1 MGRKSKATERREQ
14 IIWALYE
21 CLSEKGHEKVTI
33 KGIAQQA
40 GLPHGVIH
48 YYFKS
53 KDAIVSALVEALQVK
68 YETILSERLGSV
80 SSGRQDLLETA
91 LDYLTE
97 HHVFDARLNRVFY
110 NLVQMG
116 FEQNQIGKALRNAL
130 RKYRDNII
138 KTVCLSGSS
147 TDTTIQAAVL
157 VAIVEGLALQWMIE
171 PGVLNREQLKSTL
184 TRAVE
189 TFLKDEKGENI

>member
-1 MGRKSKATERREQ
+1 MGRKSKANERREQ
-14 IIWALYE
+14 IVWALYE

-68 YETILSERLGSV
+68 YETILSEKLGSV
-80 SSGRQDLLETA
+80 SSGRQNLLETA

-97 HHVFDARLNRVFY
+97 NHVFDARLNRVFY

-116 FEQNQIGKALRNAL
+116 FEQNQIGKALR
-130 RKYRDNII
+130 KYRENII
-138 KTVCLSGSS
+138 KILCLSGSS

-171 PGVLNREQLKSTL
+171 PGTLNREQLKSTL

-189 TFLKDEKGENI
+189 TFLKNEKGENI